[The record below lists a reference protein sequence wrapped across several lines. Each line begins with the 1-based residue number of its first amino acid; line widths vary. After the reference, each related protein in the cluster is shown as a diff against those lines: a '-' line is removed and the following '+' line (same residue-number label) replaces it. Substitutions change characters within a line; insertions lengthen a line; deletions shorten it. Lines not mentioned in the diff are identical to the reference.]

1 MSILSPNRVL
11 VAHELHLK
19 PMSVTIRRPA
29 AGYPTRRL
37 KVEEIGYENLDGCR
51 YGLSWLHNLLRKS
64 ELLVENKQ

>member
-1 MSILSPNRVL
+1 MSILSRNRVL

-19 PMSVTIRRPA
+19 PMSDTILRPA
-29 AGYPTRRL
+29 EGYPTGCL
-37 KVEEIGYENLDGCR
+37 KVEETGNEILDVCR